1 MTKHQN
7 ILSVSEA
14 RANLKDLIE
23 RVTSD
28 ATPAIITRRGGE
40 PVVMVS
46 FSEWASIQE
55 TLHLLGSPANAKRLR
70 AAVEDADSGSPGTVL
85 TGEELAAFAEDPAKF
100 LAQRDEC

>member
-14 RANLKDLIE
+14 RKGLKDLIE
-23 RVTSD
+23 HVTND

-46 FSEWASIQE
+46 LSEWASIQE
-55 TLHLLGSPANAKRLR
+55 TLHLLDSPANAKRLR
-70 AAVEDADSGSPGTVL
+70 QAIEDADSSVDGVIL
-85 TGEELAAFAEDPAKF
+85 DEDKMAAFAEDPAKF
-100 LAQRDEC
+100 LDDQA